1 MTLEEQYLTDTV
13 DASAEPEAVEET
25 AKEALSAEDM
35 PTESVNEAETITDA
49 VAKAEVAEAPSDDEK
64 APPSEDAEPFLP
76 HVDDD
81 MPDLTEVLA
90 LRAELDSLK
99 RELEESRAFYARL
112 DGECAEFSTLYPDV
126 SIASLPDTVWQ
137 NVKKGVPLSAAYAL
151 EVRRAEVKAQKAR
164 AVNRE
169 NSEMSSGAL
178 ATDNRNSFFSP
189 AEVRAMSAA
198 EVRANYTKIIE
209 SMSKWH

>member
-1 MTLEEQYLTDTV
+1 MTLEEQNTL
-13 DASAEPEAVEET
+13 EALQVPVEKAEET
-25 AKEALSAEDM
+25 ATEEIAEEVEENV
-35 PTESVNEAETITDA
+35 PT
-49 VAKAEVAEAPSDDEK
+49 
-64 APPSEDAEPFLP
+64 EDAEETAEATEELP
-76 HVDDD
+76 AEDAEELPAETAEPTLPEVDSD

-90 LRAELDSLK
+90 LRAELDSIK

-112 DGECAEFSTLYPDV
+112 DVECAEFSSLYPDV
-126 SIASLPDTVWQ
+126 SITSLPDSVWQ
-137 NVKKGVPLSAAYAL
+137 SVKKGVPISAAYAL

-164 AVNRE
+164 TVNRD
-169 NSEMSSGAL
+169 NSQMSSGAL
-178 ATDNRNSFFSP
+178 GNDNRNDFFSP